1 MSTRRRL
8 GRGLESL
15 IPRYPE
21 GESEVA
27 TIREIPVG
35 RIKAN
40 PYQPRTAFDEEKLKE
55 LANSI
60 AEHGIIQPLIVS
72 KEPGGYVLVAGER
85 RLRAA
90 QIVGLDKI
98 PCLVK
103 EVDSENKIKLALV
116 ENLQRDDLNPIDEAK
131 AYQCLIEEFGFTQ
144 EKIAR
149 SLGKSRSAIANTLR
163 LLSLP
168 PDVRREVMAGK
179 LNAGQARALL
189 GIGDEQKVITMAREI
204 VDKKINVRQVEERV
218 AAVKRKKEKSA
229 RAEEDLFV
237 RELREEMQKHLGT
250 KVKINEGAKT
260 GSILIEFYGYDDLQ
274 RLAELILGMKQKG
287 F

>member
-1 MSTRRRL
+1 
-8 GRGLESL
+8 
-15 IPRYPE
+15 
-21 GESEVA
+21 
-27 TIREIPVG
+27 
-35 RIKAN
+35 
-40 PYQPRTAFDEEKLKE
+40 
-55 LANSI
+55 
-60 AEHGIIQPLIVS
+60 
-72 KEPGGYVLVAGER
+72 
-85 RLRAA
+85 
-90 QIVGLDKI
+90 
-98 PCLVK
+98 
-103 EVDSENKIKLALV
+103 
-116 ENLQRDDLNPIDEAK
+116 
-131 AYQCLIEEFGFTQ
+131 
-144 EKIAR
+144 
-149 SLGKSRSAIANTLR
+149 
-163 LLSLP
+163 
-168 PDVRREVMAGK
+168 
-179 LNAGQARALL
+179 

>member
-15 IPRYPE
+15 IPKYPE

-35 RIKAN
+35 KIKAN

-72 KEPGGYVLVAGER
+72 NEPGGYVLVAGER

-98 PCLVK
+98 PCLVRD
-103 EVDSENKIKLALV
+103 VDPENKIKLALV

-168 PDVRREVMAGK
+168 PDVRKKWPPANLTRAG
-179 LNAGQARALL
+179 ASTVGHR
-189 GIGDEQKVITMAREI
+189 GRTEGDHDGPGNNGEKNKRTTG
-204 VDKKINVRQVEERV
+204 
-218 AAVKRKKEKSA
+218 RKKGGCRKKKERKKRSCRRRPFYQGVERGNAETSRHKSQNK
-229 RAEEDLFV
+229 R
-237 RELREEMQKHLGT
+237 RS
-250 KVKINEGAKT
+250 KIGEY
-260 GSILIEFYGYDDLQ
+260 FD
-274 RLAELILGMKQKG
+274 
-287 F
+287 